1 MLSTEERQLSDAAA
15 KALVRCIYLRFT
27 SPTAAFKK
35 LDFYIK
41 GLDLEVRSLIIFGG
55 RNITDDDVEQLT
67 RRCPHIR
74 SFELWDNQHNALTD
88 AGVEHLARCTELR
101 RVEMHGCDKLTDA
114 AAKHLSRCPQL
125 RIVHMSPCDNLTDE
139 TAGHLS
145 KCQKLEFVNFLGC
158 AKLTDATA
166 EELSKCTH
174 LQGVLLGHNSE
185 GKFTDVAASHLAK
198 CSGLRFVMFE
208 SCSG

>member
-1 MLSTEERQLSDAAA
+1 MAFAGKMSIQVFCAVVEFLDAEILDEDNSYAYPEEVVRRDWIWFSAKDTPPYIRPSCTSCTSACWSSYSGESYACRCRKYGALGTWRMLSTEERQLSDAAA
-15 KALVRCIYLRFT
+15 KALVRCVYLRFT

-88 AGVEHLARCTELR
+88 AGVE
-101 RVEMHGCDKLTDA
+101 
-114 AAKHLSRCPQL
+114 LS
-125 RIVHMSPCDNLTDE
+125 
-139 TAGHLS
+139 
-145 KCQKLEFVNFLGC
+145 
-158 AKLTDATA
+158 
-166 EELSKCTH
+166 
-174 LQGVLLGHNSE
+174 
-185 GKFTDVAASHLAK
+185 
-198 CSGLRFVMFE
+198 
-208 SCSG
+208 